1 MKQAPNDASRWF
13 VVEQGGRIRAF
24 ENDAAAS
31 TTDDFIDLGSR
42 VNFDGEGGLLGM
54 AFHPDFATNGRV
66 FLNFT
71 VLTGGRVRSVTAEF
85 TSSDGG
91 QTLDPAS
98 ERDLLTVVKPEANH
112 NGGNLEFGP
121 DGFLYV
127 GLGDGGGSGD
137 PGDHAQDPHVLLG
150 KMLRIDVDSRPG
162 GAPYGIP
169 AGAEGNPFEGN
180 ALCNA
185 DGTGAQNCP
194 EIYALGFRNPW
205 RWSFD
210 RQGGELWVADVGQA
224 DWEEIDRVELGKNYG
239 WNTREGA
246 HCFEP
251 ATGCSSAGLTDPV
264 AEYGHDIGFSIIG
277 GYVYRGGQAT
287 DKAGRYVFGDLGG
300 MIASLAPDGAGGP
313 GSRADGGARLRARGR
328 ERRTADFVV
337 RRRHGRGALRAGLR
351 PRGNPS
357 APVHRIKKRLPIPS
371 FACDSREG
379 ISQIESS
386 GTWTGASLPCL
397 ARPSAGFLGR
407 DRVTTCSHCNAFV
420 RSILLLGGA
429 AFLAS
434 AANVAAAPTS
444 HPPKIVAVGDIACQ
458 SFSQSDGEGACR
470 SDEIAAARHFAR
482 SRRLPRAR

>member
-210 RQGGELWVADVGQA
+210 RQGGELWVADVGQS

-251 ATGCSSAGLTDPV
+251 ATGCSSAGLTDPI

-287 DKAGRYVFGDLGG
+287 DKVGRYVFGDLGG
-300 MIASLAPDGAGGP
+300 MIASLAPDGTGGLEVEQMVEQGCAP
-313 GSRADGGARLRARGR
+313 EGASGELQISSFAEDMDGELYVL
-328 ERRTADFVV
+328 DY
-337 RRRHGRGALRAGLR
+337 GRG
-351 PRGNPS
+351 
-357 APVHRIKKRLPIPS
+357 
-371 FACDSREG
+371 E
-379 ISQIESS
+379 
-386 GTWTGASLPCL
+386 
-397 ARPSAGFLGR
+397 
-407 DRVTTCSHCNAFV
+407 
-420 RSILLLGGA
+420 ILQLQ
-429 AFLAS
+429 F
-434 AANVAAAPTS
+434 T
-444 HPPKIVAVGDIACQ
+444 
-458 SFSQSDGEGACR
+458 E
-470 SDEIAAARHFAR
+470 
-482 SRRLPRAR
+482 